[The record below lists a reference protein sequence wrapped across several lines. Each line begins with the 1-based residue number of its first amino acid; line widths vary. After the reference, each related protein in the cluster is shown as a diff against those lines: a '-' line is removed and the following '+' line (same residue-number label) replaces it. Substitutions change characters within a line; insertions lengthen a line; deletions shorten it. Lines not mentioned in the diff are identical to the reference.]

1 MRRSE
6 ATPHQPLVTPPCQP
20 DSEKNTP
27 GDRVGQGA
35 TRRGGRPLPAGTTRM
50 KAGVARLL
58 ASMLLARS
66 VAALAAVPRRLSV
79 GAGHI
84 AATAAVGSV
93 AARPSRHG
101 LIRMMTP
108 PPAGESAVAE
118 APKVQAA
125 PVVLP
130 TNENSDRLLRIRHST
145 AHVMA
150 MAVQRLYNDTKV
162 TIGPWIEKG
171 FYYDFDKE
179 KPFEDK
185 DLPRIKKEMVK
196 LIGLKL
202 PISREEVS
210 YSEAK
215 SRIEAAGETYKLEL
229 LEDIHTRDPAAPIT
243 IYHIGE
249 PGKARWWDLC
259 AGPHVEHT
267 GQLPADAIELETI
280 AGAYWRGDEKRPM
293 LQRIYGTAWETAEQL
308 ADYAR
313 LREEAKRCGIFFFE
327 G

>member
-1 MRRSE
+1 V
-6 ATPHQPLVTPPCQP
+6 AAFGWH
-20 DSEKNTP
+20 K
-27 GDRVGQGA
+27 
-35 TRRGGRPLPAGTTRM
+35 RM

-66 VAALAAVPRRLSV
+66 AAALAAVPRRF
-79 GAGHI
+79 
-84 AATAAVGSV
+84 SV
-93 AARPSRHG
+93 AAGPSAAIAAASSAAARQSRRS
-101 LIRMMTP
+101 LSRMMTP
-108 PPAGESAVAE
+108 PPTGESAVAE
-118 APKVQAA
+118 APKVVVAA

-171 FYYDFDKE
+171 FYYDFDK
-179 KPFEDK
+179 KTPFEDK
-185 DLPRIKKEMVK
+185 DLRRIKKEMDK

-202 PISREEVS
+202 PIEREEVS
-210 YSEAK
+210 YAEAK
-215 SRIEAAGETYKLEL
+215 ARIEALGETYKLEI
-229 LEDIHTRDPAAPIT
+229 LEDIHTRDPAASIT
-243 IYHIGE
+243 IYQIGE
-249 PGKARWWDLC
+249 AGKARWWDLC

-267 GQLPADAIELETI
+267 GMLPADAIELESI

-308 ADYAR
+308 AEYAR
-313 LREEAKRCGIFFFE
+313 LREEAKR
-327 G
+327 